1 MGVSTSGQRVHL
13 EHSTGARWSATITDD
28 DLGRDYERSVR
39 QLLDA
44 LEARL
49 LGVPPGQR
57 FATLGAIAAAVEDGT
72 QVTVR
77 VRPFAVRLAA
87 RACPGRSR

>member
-1 MGVSTSGQRVHL
+1 MGVSTSGQQVHVGQ
-13 EHSTGARWSATITDD
+13 SSGVFRSATITDQD
-28 DLGRDYERSVR
+28 PGRGYEQSVR

-49 LGVPPGQR
+49 LGVPPEQR
-57 FATLGAIAAAVEDGT
+57 LATIGAIAAAVEDGT

-77 VRPFAVRLAA
+77 VRPFAVRF
-87 RACPGRSR
+87 